1 VGRVT
6 RPVRNA
12 RLLGTAF
19 VVAALG
25 ACAATD
31 DSARTPADTAVVSDS
46 APAGTVQTFGT
57 VAPFDDAARDTS
69 FLTFRDVLL
78 RTLAQRDTASLY
90 AIVAPDIRVS
100 LGPDNGIGAFRE
112 EWRPG
117 EDDSEI
123 WSVLDDLLRHGGRFT
138 TPDLFIAPW
147 TFFGLPDS
155 LDAFEYLIVRDSGV
169 VVRGTPDASGAAIA
183 TLSFDIVR
191 TANTPTP
198 DGWSAIMAGD
208 GRVAYVDTDHVRSP
222 VGYRAGFERRD
233 GRWLLVFLA
242 AGD

>member
-1 VGRVT
+1 VT
-6 RPVRNA
+6 RPAQNA

-19 VVAALG
+19 VAAALG

-31 DSARTPADTAVVSDS
+31 DSARTPADSAVVSDS
-46 APAGTVQTFGT
+46 APAGSVQTFGT

-69 FLTFRDVLL
+69 FLTFRDALL

-100 LGPDNGIGAFRE
+100 FGPDNGIGAFRE

-147 TFFGLPDS
+147 TFFGLSDS
-155 LDAFEYLIVRDSGV
+155 LDAFEYLVVRDSGV
-169 VVRGTPDASGAAIA
+169 IVRAAPDASAAVLA
-183 TLSFDIVR
+183 RLSFEIVR
-191 TANTPTP
+191 AASTPAP
-198 DGWSAIMAGD
+198 EGWTAIMTGD
-208 GRVAYVDTDHVRSP
+208 GRLGYVDADRVRSP